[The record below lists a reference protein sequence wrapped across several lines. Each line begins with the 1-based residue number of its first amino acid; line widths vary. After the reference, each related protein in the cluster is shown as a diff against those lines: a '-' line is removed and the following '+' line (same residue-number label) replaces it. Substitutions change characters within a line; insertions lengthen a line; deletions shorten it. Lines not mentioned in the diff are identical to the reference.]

1 MPSVTK
7 APGWAQRYR
16 LGVELNPHMPHVA
29 TLQEVA
35 DELGI
40 TKQNAYTETCLA
52 LGHFVYRLR
61 ERLGVPVNVRMTE
74 TPDIEPHNR
83 CLGAE
88 LME

>member
-1 MPSVTK
+1 MKPAAK

-35 DELGI
+35 NELGI
-40 TKQNAYTETCLA
+40 TKQNAYTETVLA

-61 ERLGVPVNVRMTE
+61 ERIGVPVNLKMVE
-74 TPDIEPHNR
+74 TPDIEPHDR
-83 CLGAE
+83 GLGVE